1 MVARPE
7 VYFPFA
13 LGGKPFVSPAAV
25 RSARVK
31 LPEAPEFSMQDVVRV
46 YVGTDRSQLL
56 AVAVL
61 EHSIRRHTRRQV
73 QVCPLIDLDLPEPRD
88 IRQGSRTN
96 FSFARFAIPELAGY
110 AGKALYLDADMLVF
124 RDIGELWDIP
134 FGNAAVVIQEEV
146 PEHAVAHQKAGA
158 PKTRVKQCS
167 VMLIDCAR
175 AGWDVHRIVGGLD
188 GRYTY
193 EQLMYEL
200 CILPEDEIRYAVP
213 FAWNSLEHW
222 GPETRLIHYTDMDTQ
237 PWVSAIN
244 RNGPHWLQEV
254 RLMLGTGALTTTE
267 LKTEIDLGYFRP
279 SLLAELEEAPH
290 RRGWDE
296 ARAQAYV
303 AMDERAGFVRHAEVY
318 RRKKLRAEAIKR
330 YAAGQVSASA

>member
-1 MVARPE
+1 
-7 VYFPFA
+7 
-13 LGGKPFVSPAAV
+13 
-25 RSARVK
+25 
-31 LPEAPEFSMQDVVRV
+31 MQDQVRV
-46 YVGTDRSQLL
+46 FVGTDRSQLL

-134 FGNAAVVIQEEV
+134 LEGRSVAIQEGV
-146 PEHAVAHQKAGA
+146 PDHAISHEKAGA
-158 PKTRVKQCS
+158 PKARVKQCS

-175 AGWDVHRIVGGLD
+175 TAWDVHRIVAGLD
-188 GRYTY
+188 GGYTY
-193 EQLMYEL
+193 EELMHQL
-200 CILPEDEIRYAVP
+200 CILPESEVAYSVP
-213 FAWNSLEHW
+213 FAWNSLEHFDAQ
-222 GPETRLIHYTDMDTQ
+222 TRLIHYTDMDTQ

-244 RNGPHWLQEV
+244 RNGPHWLEEV
-254 RLMLGTGALTTTE
+254 RLMLDTGALTGAE

-279 SLLAELEEAPH
+279 SLLAELAEMPH
-290 RRGWDE
+290 RAAWSQ
-296 ARAQAYV
+296 ARAEAYA

-318 RRKKLRAEAIKR
+318 CRKKTRAEAIKR
-330 YAAGQVSASA
+330 HAAQQATIVA